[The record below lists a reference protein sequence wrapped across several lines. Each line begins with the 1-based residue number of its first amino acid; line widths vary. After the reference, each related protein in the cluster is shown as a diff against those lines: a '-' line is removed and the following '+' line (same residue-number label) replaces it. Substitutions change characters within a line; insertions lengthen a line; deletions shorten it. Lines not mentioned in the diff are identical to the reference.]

1 MKRDG
6 SFVSTTATL
15 GKREQHTIDYRSR
28 FTNWGNRASV
38 RTKPLR
44 ILEEHFDGKLFFP
57 PELVA
62 GLDHPDM
69 KSVLTPQLEQRI
81 LMHRLHAYLTFTTD
95 LEQLVV
101 NPVTQLLSREQ
112 LGFTVPK
119 SMLRDAYKIC
129 TDESWHALFSDDL
142 AEQIIEATGEQPVPL
157 PRPRFLADLDRLTA
171 AEDSSIR
178 GLTTLFFTVVSE
190 TLISAILCGIPKDRR
205 IVTAVRDTIADHAE
219 DEGRHHA
226 FYATFF
232 EYAWH
237 QLGPAQRAA
246 IGPLLPEFMVAFLGP
261 DTAALEAVLA
271 VAPLDAETVRG
282 VVEEST
288 PAPAVQ
294 ASIRKAGAATIRLF
308 TNQGVLEDCRTFDR
322 FAEMGLI
329 DG

>member
-1 MKRDG
+1 
-6 SFVSTTATL
+6 
-15 GKREQHTIDYRSR
+15 
-28 FTNWGNRASV
+28 
-38 RTKPLR
+38 
-44 ILEEHFDGKLFFP
+44 
-57 PELVA
+57 
-62 GLDHPDM
+62 
-69 KSVLTPQLEQRI
+69 
-81 LMHRLHAYLTFTTD
+81 MHRLHAYLSFTTD

-142 AEQIIEATGEQPVPL
+142 AEQIVEATGEQPVPL
-157 PRPRFLADLDRLTA
+157 PRPGFLVDLDRLTA
-171 AEDSSIR
+171 QEDSSIR

-232 EYAWH
+232 EYAWN
-237 QLGPAQRAA
+237 QLGPVQRAA
-246 IGPLLPEFMVAFLGP
+246 IGPILPEFMVAFLGP

-271 VAPLDAETVRG
+271 VAPLDAETIRG

-288 PAPAVQ
+288 PAAAVR

-308 TNQGVLEDCRTFDR
+308 TNQGVLDDSRTFDR